1 MHNLKLICNY
11 FKNGK
16 IMNFTL
22 WFKGDGSENE
32 GLTLMLSAFFSLE
45 IGLSIMLAEE
55 ELERIDDHDR
65 GNKNAD

>member
-1 MHNLKLICNY
+1 
-11 FKNGK
+11 
-16 IMNFTL
+16 MNFTL